1 MFAATAAMILFA
13 VLLRLSF
20 STIAAALRRLLFEPL
35 AAADA
40 APWIGPVVR
49 LAAELEKAGAS
60 DCQPH
65 HVYLFLRPSSDPE
78 TGLCSCWIVRRAG
91 GLELLLAGPLH
102 ASSSRSCS

>member
-1 MFAATAAMILFA
+1 MFATTAAMILFA

-20 STIAAALRRLLFEPL
+20 STIAAALGRRFLGPL
-35 AAADA
+35 AAADV

-49 LAAELEKAGAS
+49 LAVELEESSAS
-60 DCQPH
+60 GCQPH
-65 HVYLFLRPSSDPE
+65 HVCPFQCLSFGPE
-78 TGLCSCWIVRRAG
+78 TGLCSCWIVRRAE